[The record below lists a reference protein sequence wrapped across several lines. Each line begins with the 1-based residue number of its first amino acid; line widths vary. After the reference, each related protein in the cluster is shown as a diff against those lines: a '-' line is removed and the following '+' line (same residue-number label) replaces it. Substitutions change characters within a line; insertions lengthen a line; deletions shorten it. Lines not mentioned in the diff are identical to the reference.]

1 VAVTSAVLD
10 AALCL
15 LLVSASVLTIVDAR
29 QQATEPTV
37 ETATDPGETAALLS
51 SVTRTVVYD
60 ERIERDGADADGPT
74 SDRIGQVRHGTLSE
88 LLAFAAV
95 RSVER
100 DGVSLFASSD
110 AVARVVQSAVRS
122 VVGRQ
127 TRVVARWDPIHRGHL
142 TGRVVVGPRPPPDTD
157 VHAARVTVP
166 VPSNGGDAAQSFLSG
181 NESETSVETVARRTA
196 VQIVGVLFPPT
207 TTESVLFEGAR
218 RALLVGQR
226 YERVGAVYGLSDPVP
241 TTPDQVPQA
250 NDRLVETITDRFVTD
265 LRRNDAAVR
274 TDVEVDHVRIV
285 VRTWSR

>member
-1 VAVTSAVLD
+1 MTSAVLD

-157 VHAARVTVP
+157 VHTARVTVP
-166 VPSNGGDAAQSFLSG
+166 VPSDGGDAAQSSSSG

>member
-1 VAVTSAVLD
+1 MTSAVLD

-15 LLVSASVLTIVDAR
+15 LLVSASILTIVDAR

-142 TGRVVVGPRPPPDTD
+142 TGRVVVGPRPPPETD

-166 VPSNGGDAAQSFLSG
+166 VPSDGGDAAQSSSSG

-207 TTESVLFEGAR
+207 ATESVLFEGAR
-218 RALLVGQR
+218 RALLVRQR

-241 TTPDQVPQA
+241 TAPDQVPQA
-250 NDRLVETITDRFVTD
+250 NDRLVETITDRLVTD

-274 TDVEVDHVRIV
+274 TDVEVGHVRII